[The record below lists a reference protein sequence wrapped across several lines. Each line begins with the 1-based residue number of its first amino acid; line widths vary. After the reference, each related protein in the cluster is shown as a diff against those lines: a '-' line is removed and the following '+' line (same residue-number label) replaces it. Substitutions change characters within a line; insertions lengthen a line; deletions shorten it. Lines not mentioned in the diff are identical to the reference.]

1 MKAIQWVVVS
11 NLKSQK
17 TIKISVTSSKYRYL
31 AQNISSIDQIL
42 GLSNKLQI
50 KQSSLGR
57 ELDLITI
64 PSTEKE
70 RRQFSP
76 SDRLVELKDVGLQR
90 LPGFYLYR
98 ATPGSNI
105 LLHCC
110 RNWGA
115 FKLFFDEHL
124 LRLWSWTP
132 SLVPKADQILRPSK
146 ENQFMI
152 NISLRPGFTLW

>member
-50 KQSSLGR
+50 KQNSLGR

-76 SDRLVELKDVGLQR
+76 SDWLVELKDVGLQC
-90 LPGFYLYR
+90 LPGFYLNR
-98 ATPGSNI
+98 ATPRSNI
-105 LLHCC
+105 LQHCY
-110 RNWGA
+110 RNWGTL
-115 FKLFFDEHL
+115 KLFVDEHL
-124 LRLWSWTP
+124 LRLWSWTL
-132 SLVPKADQILRPSK
+132 SLVPKADQILRPFQGK
-146 ENQFMI
+146 PI
-152 NISLRPGFTLW
+152 HD